1 MQNLRKVA
9 GVVCATTILATTTS
23 FAVAAPD
30 FIPGGS
36 VDPVIELAT
45 ITPVRPYRSG
55 DYVWKTSPPAPI
67 SGGATTMDVGC
78 DRVPANGYIGTNVYA
93 DSGAHYAN
101 YWYWGSG
108 SSGEPYYWYVKKA
121 DGTTQSWGYTAS
133 AGSSSVP
140 ANVYRWKVQNQGSTP
155 QAWNVCFDVE

>member
-67 SGGATTMDVGC
+67 SGGATPMDVGC
-78 DRVPANGYIGTNVYA
+78 DRVPAHGYIGTNVYA

-121 DGTTQSWGYTAS
+121 DGT
-133 AGSSSVP
+133 
-140 ANVYRWKVQNQGSTP
+140 
-155 QAWNVCFDVE
+155 

>member
-1 MQNLRKVA
+1 MQNIRKVA

-55 DYVWKTSPPAPI
+55 DYVWMQRLPS
-67 SGGATTMDVGC
+67 
-78 DRVPANGYIGTNVYA
+78 
-93 DSGAHYAN
+93 
-101 YWYWGSG
+101 
-108 SSGEPYYWYVKKA
+108 
-121 DGTTQSWGYTAS
+121 
-133 AGSSSVP
+133 
-140 ANVYRWKVQNQGSTP
+140 
-155 QAWNVCFDVE
+155 